1 MIGVTKLSAKKPVLL
16 KKETKLVDEHYHIN
30 ERLDKLEF
38 DLKRMRDDLYYL
50 EDDHFAYKQK
60 QKETSNSLVSQLS
73 QLIKASRVEVDNA

>member
-50 EDDHFAYKQK
+50 EDDHFSHKQK
-60 QKETSNSLVSQLS
+60 QKETSKSLVSQLS
-73 QLIKASRVEVDNA
+73 QLIKASRAEADNA

>member
-38 DLKRMRDDLYYL
+38 DLKRMNWATAS
-50 EDDHFAYKQK
+50 F
-60 QKETSNSLVSQLS
+60 LS
-73 QLIKASRVEVDNA
+73 